1 MALGSGGIAL
11 SWETLAPHGSQIP
24 CLLFHPWNFGC
35 RKPAWLWIS
44 LAPAFLNLKSPKVL
58 QGQVL
63 AAEKGVGLTRRRRS
77 PLEAS
82 HIPSPPQCP
91 GLSVL
96 ASAKPATP
104 WSGEVG
110 LSQQKHSQRH
120 FIFPSHI
127 SVPREKWKCPWGRAS
142 VPISLLIVK
151 AHILSLRTPPLA
163 LLLLRMD
170 NE

>member
-63 AAEKGVGLTRRRRS
+63 AAVKGVGLTRRRRS

-91 GLSVL
+91 GLS
-96 ASAKPATP
+96 SACNTLKWWGGAFTTETQ
-104 WSGEVG
+104 SEALY
-110 LSQQKHSQRH
+110 LS
-120 FIFPSHI
+120 I
-127 SVPREKWKCPWGRAS
+127 SYICPKREMKM
-142 VPISLLIVK
+142 
-151 AHILSLRTPPLA
+151 SLRQSKCAHLTANRQGSHPLPQDTSPCFA
-163 LLLLRMD
+163 FAQDGQWIGMF
-170 NE
+170 